1 MKLNYREKLFLL
13 IFSVIVLVIIFCAW
27 PIRTLRQK
35 IAANETTR
43 KEVYDVYTDTKKK
56 IDEIPNLEK
65 QIEQLYNES
74 SEYSKIFIESKSNDE
89 VDKYVADV
97 LNDATEYVCRNMKDN
112 TVELYGEEKIED
124 AESEGLEFSYYAPLV
139 VNYPILQA
147 ADING
152 NLMET
157 ENKELY
163 DKCINATKIEELEVQ
178 EVEVHSQ
185 QLSLVCTK
193 AGLLK
198 FLDRMAEIDSGIKI
212 VEIDIDNP
220 EYNFKENTQQPSD
233 VQVGFSIVQ
242 MRIQYY
248 TMQKIAKPEFMN

>member
-13 IFSVIVLVIIFCAW
+13 VFSVIVLVIIFCAW
-27 PIRTLRQK
+27 PIRSLRKK
-35 IAANETTR
+35 IDNNEKAR
-43 KEVYDVYTDTKKK
+43 DSVQIEYDNVNRK

-65 QIEQLYNES
+65 QIEQLYSES

-97 LNDATEYVCRNMKDN
+97 LNDAAEFVCKNLKDN
-112 TVELYGEEKIED
+112 SVEMLGEQKIND
-124 AESEGLEFSYYAPLV
+124 AENDELKFSFCTPLV

-163 DKCINATKIEELEVQ
+163 DKCVNSTKIESLNTQ
-178 EVEVHSQ
+178 EVEVHTQ
-185 QLSLVCTK
+185 QLTLRCTK
-193 AGLLK
+193 TGFLK
-198 FLDRMAEIDSGIKI
+198 FIDRIAEIDSGIKI
-212 VEIDIDNP
+212 TEIKITDP
-220 EYNFKENTQQPSD
+220 EFNFRIKEGAKEYDKGLSTVTINIS
-233 VQVGFSIVQ
+233 
-242 MRIQYY
+242 YY